1 MRIVNFGQVVD
12 VDRGLQLTHQMTV
25 ELQSGDRV
33 QILTDERTVQQ
44 LVDVATGVSEEQAKS
59 ANFVGSEY
67 SREVSDL
74 GEVGLEDPSDLFD
87 DPPIGTMEEPLV
99 RQKAPVGGLGRPK
112 PPTVDE
118 DGFYLPPRA
127 RTVPKDELGYPIV
140 PHTKTVDDGGLDDG
154 EDDGAQI

>member
-44 LVDVATGVSEEQAKS
+44 LVDVATGVSEEQARGAS
-59 ANFVGSEY
+59 FVGSDY
-67 SREVSDL
+67 PQDVSDF
-74 GEVGLEDPSDLFD
+74 GEAGLEDPSDLFD

-99 RQKAPVGGLGRPK
+99 QREPSGGGLGSPK
-112 PPTVDE
+112 PPVDE
-118 DGFYLPPRA
+118 DGFYLPPKA

-140 PHTKTVDDGGLDDG
+140 PRKKVSDDGDLDDG